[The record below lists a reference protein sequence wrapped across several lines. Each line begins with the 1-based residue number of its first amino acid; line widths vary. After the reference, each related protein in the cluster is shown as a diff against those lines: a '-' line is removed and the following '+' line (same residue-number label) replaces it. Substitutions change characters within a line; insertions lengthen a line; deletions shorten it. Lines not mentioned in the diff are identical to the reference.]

1 MTPEHWMKRL
11 MKTVVPESLLVA
23 VMVCSAVPLSAQVKF
38 DMQGDHVSVLVGGK
52 PFTDFYTGAAYPK
65 PFLWPLRSVEGLSV
79 TRNFPMRIV
88 PGESTDHPHHRGL
101 FIGYG
106 EINGLNFWE
115 NEESYKT
122 SNRGR
127 IVIRRIGDMKGGKK
141 SGTLNALFEWHDPA
155 GADIMDENR
164 TMVFYDEADRRTID
178 FDITFTAKIALN
190 WADTKEGFFAIRLA
204 DSMAEKNGGLMV
216 NSEGARGEKAVWG
229 HQAFWVDYS
238 GKVEGQ
244 QLGVSILAH
253 PSNPRFPPR
262 WHSRAYGL
270 FAVNPWGL
278 KQFIGDEQAK
288 GGGLTMR
295 PGESMRLRYRVII
308 HGSNIVP
315 LNVPDLFREYIS
327 KVR

>member
-1 MTPEHWMKRL
+1 MQQFIKAVFQRL
-11 MKTVVPESLLVA
+11 VLVPLAMFVA
-23 VMVCSAVPLSAQVKF
+23 IPLSAQVKF
-38 DMQGDHVSVLVGGK
+38 NMQGDRVSVLIAGK

-65 PFLWPLRSVEGLSV
+65 PFLWPLRAVDGVEV

-122 SNRGR
+122 ENRGR
-127 IVIRRIGDMKGGKK
+127 IVIRRIGEMKNGKK
-141 SGTLNALFEWHDPA
+141 SGTINTIFEWHDP
-155 GADIMDENR
+155 GGSDIMDENR
-164 TMVFYDEADRRTID
+164 TMVFYDEPDRRTID
-178 FDITFTAKIALN
+178 FDITFTAKIALH
-190 WADTKEGFFAIRLA
+190 WADTKEGFFAVRLA
-204 DSMAEKNGGLMV
+204 DSIAEKNGGIMV
-216 NSEGARGEKAVWG
+216 NSEGAKGEKAVWG

-238 GKVEGQ
+238 GKVNGE
-244 QLGVSILAH
+244 QLGIAILAH

-278 KQFIGDEQAK
+278 KQFIGDEHAQ
-288 GGGLTMR
+288 GGLTMQ
-295 PGESMRLRYRVII
+295 PGESMRLRFRVII
-308 HGSNIVP
+308 HGSNVVP